1 MTFTGHLSEFSLPEI
16 FQFLEQG
23 HKTGSLTIR
32 TLPDETN
39 DKVQV
44 HYIWLHQGRIV
55 AAADRLD
62 NKGLVSMI
70 AQLGFVSEEL
80 ALKVSQSCPINK
92 PMGLYFKSQ
101 GLLQPEQLKLLFRNQ
116 VVEQVSCLFELKD
129 GQFEFDSTTLPTAE
143 MTGMSLSA
151 IEATL
156 ISLRT
161 LQDWTVLAEKLPDA
175 SQALSSVSAGKPQLR
190 LDSLEWQV
198 WEFANGSISLRK
210 IAEQLG
216 LPVEKVQHIAF
227 QLIVANLVE
236 EVPLIAAPTN
246 AMGASTC
253 EADLPD
259 SSSQTHVS
267 QLFLQNLV
275 GFLQNKV

>member
-32 TLPDETN
+32 TLPDET
-39 DKVQV
+39 DDEVQV

-70 AQLGFVSEEL
+70 AQLGLVSDQL

-116 VVEQVSCLFELKD
+116 VEQVSCLFELKD

-175 SQALSSVSAGKPQLR
+175 TQALSSVSAGKPQLR

-216 LPVEKVQHIAF
+216 LPVEKVQHVAF

-246 AMGASTC
+246 RGATTC
-253 EADLPD
+253 DADLPD
-259 SSSQTHVS
+259 SSSQTNVS

>member
-1 MTFTGHLSEFSLPEI
+1 MTFTGHLAEFSLPEI

-32 TLPDETN
+32 TLPDETA

-70 AQLGFVSEEL
+70 AQLGFVSDQL
-80 ALKVSQSCPINK
+80 ALKVSQSCPLNK

-116 VVEQVSCLFELKD
+116 VVEQVSCLFELRD

-175 SQALSSVSAGKPQLR
+175 TQALSSVSAGKPQLR

-216 LPVEKVQHIAF
+216 LPIEKVQHIAF

-259 SSSQTHVS
+259 SSSQTNVS

>member
-32 TLPDETN
+32 TLTDEPDVM
-39 DKVQV
+39 VQV

-62 NKGLVSMI
+62 NKGLVSTI
-70 AQLGFVSEEL
+70 AQLGLVSDQL

-116 VVEQVSCLFELKD
+116 VEQVSCLFELRD

-156 ISLRT
+156 ISLRA

-175 SQALSSVSAGKPQLR
+175 TQALSSVSAGKPQLR

-198 WEFANGSISLRK
+198 WEFANGSVSLRK

-216 LPVEKVQHIAF
+216 LPIEKVQHVAF

-246 AMGASTC
+246 MGASTC

-259 SSSQTHVS
+259 SSSQTNVS